1 MTAQP
6 DKLFLD
12 FQAAVAGRYSLER
25 ELGRGGMGVVYLAR
39 EVRLDRPV
47 AIKLLPPA
55 RAADAALRDRFLRE
69 ARTAAKLSHP
79 NILPVYTVDEVGEFV
94 FFAMAYLDGE
104 TLTERVQRRGP
115 VLPADAARML
125 RELAW
130 ALAYAHAQGVIHR
143 DVKPDNI
150 LLEAATGRALM
161 ADFGIAAAGQ
171 DASGGEGAV
180 VTGTPEFM
188 SPEQALG
195 ERVDGRSDLYALGLV
210 GFFALTGRL
219 AFRAADTTELLVK
232 QVGEAAPTL
241 LDSGRGVPRKLAH
254 ALDRC
259 LAKDPA
265 ARPQKGEELAEA
277 LSSVLEQRREIPVP
291 LRVFVKRSARVGIGA
306 FLYLYVV
313 AGTFGLVF
321 ALGGVAVGWTTVV
334 GLLLG
339 VPLAAMVLRA
349 RRMTQ
354 LGFGREDV
362 VAAFE
367 QDLEQNRDERTFEW
381 GHGPGWYERVMRFIA
396 AAGLSVGLVGALI
409 GASGNVIGA
418 AAVVGIGGGA
428 LALSRLSQRRDLSTE
443 TWLWFWRSALGR
455 WVFKLAGRPRADAVG
470 ALGATHRPTEL
481 ALGLAAGKLYAGLPK
496 ATQKDLR
503 DLPDVVKRLEGDA
516 RRMRRRLDELNDAVG
531 TADRPRGGASDDL
544 AARRDQVLAELREE
558 RDLVQ
563 QRLADAVAA
572 LETIRL
578 NLLKL
583 HAGSGSVATL
593 STDLGLAR
601 EVAREVDLLLAA
613 QKDVDDLLQ

>member
-1 MTAQP
+1 MTGQP

-25 ELGRGGMGVVYLAR
+25 EVGRGGMGVVYLAR

-47 AIKLLPPA
+47 AIKLLPPG

-94 FFAMAYLDGE
+94 FFAMAFLDGE

-115 VLPADAARML
+115 LLPADAAKML

-161 ADFGIAAAGQ
+161 ADFGIAAA
-171 DASGGEGAV
+171 AREETAGEGAV

-195 ERVDGRSDLYALGLV
+195 ERLDGRSDLYALGLV

-219 AFRAADTTELLVK
+219 AFRAADTTELLAK

-241 LDSGRGVPRKLAH
+241 LDSGRGVPRKLAY

-265 ARPQKGEELAEA
+265 VRPQKGEELAEA
-277 LSSVLEQRREIPVP
+277 LSSVLDQRREIPVP

-313 AGTFGLVF
+313 AGTFGLLF
-321 ALGGVAVGWTTVV
+321 GLAGVAVGWTSVV

-381 GHGPGWYERVMRFIA
+381 GHGPGWYERAMRLLA

-409 GASGNVIGA
+409 GASGGVIGTGVA
-418 AAVVGIGGGA
+418 VGIGGGL
-428 LALSRLSQRRDLSTE
+428 LALLRLSQRRDLSSE
-443 TWLWFWRSALGR
+443 TWLWFWRSRLGR
-455 WVFKLAGRPRADAVG
+455 WVFKLAGRPRADA
-470 ALGATHRPTEL
+470 AIAAGATHRPTEL

-496 ATQKDLR
+496 ATQKELR
-503 DLPDVVKRLEGDA
+503 DLPGVVKQLEGDA

-531 TADRPRGGASDDL
+531 AADRPRGAASDDL
-544 AARRDQVLAELREE
+544 AARRDRVLAELREE

-583 HAGSGSVATL
+583 HAGSGSVAAVT
-593 STDLGLAR
+593 TDLGLAR
-601 EVAREVDLLLAA
+601 EVAREVDLLLSA
-613 QKDVDDLLQ
+613 QREVEDAL